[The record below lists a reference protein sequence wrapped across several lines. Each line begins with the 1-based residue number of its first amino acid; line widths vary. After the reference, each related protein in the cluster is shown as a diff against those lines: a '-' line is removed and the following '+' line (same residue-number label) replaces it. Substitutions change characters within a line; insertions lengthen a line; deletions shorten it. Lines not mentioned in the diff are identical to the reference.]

1 MADTPTALRLKVSGA
16 GHNVELTVCEADT
29 IGTIKAAVHQA
40 TGLHPAYQRLLVR
53 GKAFDDD
60 SVSCETAGIGDRTKL
75 MLMHSAAYSRDA
87 SAVEAITKVSQE
99 LDALELGVDGGS
111 IAPAARDELATQ
123 LCCRL
128 DAVDVGDSAT
138 LRELRRAQLRR
149 CEQWSRP

>member
-1 MADTPTALRLKVSGA
+1 MRAVMAAATALEPEG
-16 GHNVELTVCEADT
+16 
-29 IGTIKAAVHQA
+29 
-40 TGLHPAYQRLLVR
+40 
-53 GKAFDDD
+53 F
-60 SVSCETAGIGDRTKL
+60 SVSTAGIGDRTKL